1 MKKTIVIDEKEYLM
15 ASSAFT
21 QFAYRDLTGR
31 SLLSDLNSL
40 QELDLDDS
48 NNLTNVIEMIL
59 DISYIMV
66 KEADDKQYQTKEDFI
81 KSISRLFENMEWIE
95 KVVTLAIM
103 PLSGNVQ
110 KNQ

>member
-40 QELDLDDS
+40 EGMDLDDL

-59 DISYIMV
+59 DITYIMV
-66 KEADDKQYQTKEDFI
+66 KEADDKQYQSKEDFI
-81 KSISRLFENMEWIE
+81 KSISRLFENVEWIE
-95 KVVTLAIM
+95 KVVALAIA

>member
-1 MKKTIVIDEKEYLM
+1 MKKTIVIDEKEYVM
-15 ASSAFT
+15 ASSAYT

-40 QELDLDDS
+40 QGLDLDDL

-59 DISYIMV
+59 DIAYIMV
-66 KEADDKQYQTKEDFI
+66 KEADDKQYQSKEDFI
-81 KSISRLFENMEWIE
+81 KSISRLFENVEWIE
-95 KVVTLAIM
+95 KVVTLAIA